1 MLIRPTQEPVHPS
14 RFSISRNRWPALT
27 LCFHA
32 IPKGK
37 RYALLPGK
45 PLRTFPGIA
54 LGETKEAFR
63 PGRFASAS

>member
-1 MLIRPTQEPVHPS
+1 MIESPTP
-14 RFSISRNRWPALT
+14 LT

-37 RYALLPGK
+37 RCALLPGK

-54 LGETKEAFR
+54 LGEDMPLWPAYRCPAEVQAFHMAAYLTPKPR
-63 PGRFASAS
+63 